1 MRWSGR
7 KRAGGVALAL
17 SAVLVLAGCGGGAA
31 ASGDDAGGAQT
42 LTVAAR
48 QDVSSFDTGQ
58 LDTGFQVQYWQP
70 VYDTLLRYTPTGE
83 IEPNMAEEFSYN
95 DDNTV
100 LTLSL
105 REGITFSDGT
115 PFDAAAVKA
124 NIEHLQAGTG
134 VAVYMV
140 GLVEEV
146 VVVDDLTV
154 EIRLSAPDP
163 AFTYYLCLV
172 AGAMASP
179 AAFGTD
185 SFATVPVGSGPYLLD
200 ADTTIR
206 GSQYS
211 YVRNPD
217 YWNPD
222 AYPYDKVVVKPM
234 EDVTARLNALKSG
247 QVNTADVDASVRT
260 EAEAAG
266 LTINEAQ
273 VTWLGLIVFDRAGQ
287 QVPAL
292 GDVRVRQA
300 LNHAVDGDAI
310 VKNIFGGSGAASQ
323 QIFNPDSPAYV
334 GALDDA
340 YAYDPEKAKKLLAE
354 AGYPDGFEITMPEV
368 KGDLTQPYVTQQLAD
383 VGITVTWDKVS
394 SENLVGDLLGGKY
407 AIASFGSSSGHPW
420 RDIFKMISPDGAW
433 NPMHTTTPELEALLT
448 EIQATTGDAQTAAY
462 QAVNEYVTENAW
474 FGVWVFTSVIQLTDA
489 QTSTQMQLGSNV
501 PYLASY
507 APAS

>member
-1 MRWSGR
+1 MR
-7 KRAGGVALAL
+7 L
-17 SAVLVLAGCGGGAA
+17 SWKKLVGGAA
-31 ASGDDAGGAQT
+31 LAMSVVLAVTGCSSGSSGGSDDGEQT
-42 LTVAAR
+42 LSIAAR

-70 VYDTLLRYTPTGE
+70 VYDTLLHYTPTGE
-83 IEPNMAEEFSYN
+83 IEPNMAESFEYN
-95 DDNTV
+95 DDNTI
-100 LTLSL
+100 LTLKL
-105 REGITFSDGT
+105 RDGITFSDGT
-115 PFDAAAVKA
+115 AFTADVVKA

-140 GLVEEV
+140 ALVDEV
-146 VVVDDLTV
+146 VVIDDLTV
-154 EIRLSAPDP
+154 EIHLSAPDP

-179 AAFGTD
+179 EAFGTD
-185 SFATVPVGSGPYLLD
+185 SFATTPVGSGPYLLD

-206 GSQYS
+206 GSQYT

-234 EDVTARLNALKSG
+234 DDITARLNAIKSG
-247 QVNTADVDASVRT
+247 QANTTDVDASVVK

-273 VTWLGLIVFDRAGQ
+273 VTWLGLVIFDRDGAK
-287 QVPAL
+287 VPAL

-300 LNHAVDGDAI
+300 LNHAIDGEAI
-310 VKNIFGGSGAASQ
+310 VENIYGGQGKQSQ
-323 QIFNPDSPAYV
+323 QIFNPESPAYV
-334 GALDDA
+334 ADLDDA
-340 YAYDPEKAKKLLAE
+340 YPYDPEKAKKLLAE
-354 AGYPDGFEITMPEV
+354 AGYADGLEITMPEV
-368 KGDLTQPYVTQQLAD
+368 KGDLTAPYVTQQLAD
-383 VGITVTWDKVS
+383 IGVTVTWDKVA
-394 SENLVGDLLGGKY
+394 SENLASDLLGGKY

-433 NPMHTTTPELEALLT
+433 NPLHTTTPELESLLS
-448 EIQATTGDAQTAAY
+448 EIQTTTGDEQNTAY

-474 FGVWVFTSVIQLTDA
+474 FGVWLFSSVIQLTDSG
-489 QTSTQMQLGSNV
+489 TTTQMQLGSNV
-501 PYLASY
+501 PYLSSY
-507 APAS
+507 APAE